1 MPRKRQRST
10 TTKPEAAAST
20 SSSTK
25 QKKTAAKPK
34 RTWLRKVEKEE
45 EEEEEVFVL
54 EGDEDDTNSVDE
66 VGARMGTGSADS
78 RPDTKEKRGSGKAE
92 KKISTPVKVKEDET
106 PARFVGAQIPGAEAR
121 KKWPH
126 RYANKF
132 RRTIWLDVDFSFM
145 MMVFL
150 SLLLFKSLTKYSVS
164 DDSEEIVKARCHYTR
179 AEVDRI
185 IYDLYYDA
193 HVQAS
198 DGEPDYICRISE
210 MFESVD
216 RTLYFT
222 TQWYYRSTV
231 TIIKDKYIS
240 DPKCVFFSEIR
251 NDNPLECLTWKLN
264 IVRLA
269 LNVDPENRRARSSGC
284 DFYCDMLYL
293 LPYSTFVRLPTENNT
308 TGPESST
315 ISNDIDAAGVKSE
328 CDEVCE
334 TSGSSK
340 SEVALLD
347 LYSGCGAM
355 STGLCLG
362 LNLKWAVDLNI
373 NACQSLRLNHPETQN
388 NIAYCLLTEDGEP
401 STFREAIKS
410 TDVSMWITTMQ
421 DPVRGQ
427 GRVDG
432 RQLAACSSVFSS
444 VVGHRSIF
452 KQVGYLGRRL
462 FEFSERE
469 GEEKRSLVKN
479 DDPEKKQ
486 YCFVMDD
493 EDDSDD
499 NDDHEDV
506 SKVEK
511 ILEICYGDPK
521 KNYGPDYD
529 TWEPISGLIN
539 CREAIKNFV
548 MHGYLSN
555 ILPLPG
561 DVDVICGGPPCQG
574 ISGFNRFR
582 NTKSPLDDPKNKQL
596 IVFMDTVDFLRPK
609 FVLIENVVDLLK
621 FADGFIGRYAM
632 GCLTNMKYQARL
644 GMLGHTVFRSFV
656 CGFFYG
662 VLAQLRSHHN
672 ILSPL
677 MMCLGEVSHL

>member
-20 SSSTK
+20 SSIK
-25 QKKTAAKPK
+25 QKKTAATPK

-66 VGARMGTGSADS
+66 VGDRMGTGNADS
-78 RPDTKEKRGSGKAE
+78 RLDTKEKRGSGKAE

-121 KKWPH
+121 KKWSH
-126 RYANKF
+126 RYA
-132 RRTIWLDVDFSFM
+132 
-145 MMVFL
+145 
-150 SLLLFKSLTKYSVS
+150 TK
-164 DDSEEIVKARCHYTR
+164 
-179 AEVDRI
+179 
-185 IYDLYYDA
+185 
-193 HVQAS
+193 AS

-210 MFESVD
+210 MFDSVD

-222 TQWYYRSTV
+222 TQWCYRSTD

-293 LPYSTFVRLPTENNT
+293 LPYSTFVKLPTENNT

-362 LNLKWAVDLNI
+362 LNLVTKWAVDLNM
-373 NACQSLRLNHPETQN
+373 NACQRLRLNHPETQ
-388 NIAYCLLTEDGEP
+388 
-401 STFREAIKS
+401 
-410 TDVSMWITTMQ
+410 
-421 DPVRGQ
+421 
-427 GRVDG
+427 
-432 RQLAACSSVFSS
+432 
-444 VVGHRSIF
+444 
-452 KQVGYLGRRL
+452 
-462 FEFSERE
+462 
-469 GEEKRSLVKN
+469 
-479 DDPEKKQ
+479 
-486 YCFVMDD
+486 
-493 EDDSDD
+493 
-499 NDDHEDV
+499 
-506 SKVEK
+506 
-511 ILEICYGDPK
+511 
-521 KNYGPDYD
+521 
-529 TWEPISGLIN
+529 
-539 CREAIKNFV
+539 
-548 MHGYLSN
+548 
-555 ILPLPG
+555 G

-609 FVLIENVVDLLK
+609 FVLMENVVDLLK

-632 GCLTNMKYQARL
+632 GCLANIYEIPSSIGYAGAYGLPQFRMRVFLWGACATEKPPQYPLPTHDVLGRGIAPVEFEGNTVAYEEGVQAQLENKLFLKDAISDLPAVTNSEMRDEMPYGRTPTTEFQHMIRLKRLIRGARALRYAL
-644 GMLGHTVFRSFV
+644 GRSFQ
-656 CGFFYG
+656 G
-662 VLAQLRSHHN
+662 LAGDDPVFSL
-672 ILSPL
+672 PK
-677 MMCLGEVSHL
+677 

>member
-126 RYANKF
+126 RYANKMQNKA
-132 RRTIWLDVDFSFM
+132 S
-145 MMVFL
+145 
-150 SLLLFKSLTKYSVS
+150 SSKSTNYS

-198 DGEPDYICRISE
+198 DGDYICRISE

-362 LNLKWAVDLNI
+362 LNLVTKWAVDLNI
-373 NACQSLRLNHPETQN
+373 NACQSLRLNHPETQKLSGSYKELCH
-388 NIAYCLLTEDGEP
+388 AWLPVKY
-401 STFREAIKS
+401 ST
-410 TDVSMWITTMQ
+410 IT
-421 DPVRGQ
+421 R
-427 GRVDG
+427 
-432 RQLAACSSVFSS
+432 
-444 VVGHRSIF
+444 
-452 KQVGYLGRRL
+452 
-462 FEFSERE
+462 
-469 GEEKRSLVKN
+469 
-479 DDPEKKQ
+479 
-486 YCFVMDD
+486 
-493 EDDSDD
+493 
-499 NDDHEDV
+499 
-506 SKVEK
+506 
-511 ILEICYGDPK
+511 
-521 KNYGPDYD
+521 
-529 TWEPISGLIN
+529 
-539 CREAIKNFV
+539 
-548 MHGYLSN
+548 
-555 ILPLPG
+555 
-561 DVDVICGGPPCQG
+561 
-574 ISGFNRFR
+574 
-582 NTKSPLDDPKNKQL
+582 
-596 IVFMDTVDFLRPK
+596 
-609 FVLIENVVDLLK
+609 
-621 FADGFIGRYAM
+621 
-632 GCLTNMKYQARL
+632 
-644 GMLGHTVFRSFV
+644 
-656 CGFFYG
+656 
-662 VLAQLRSHHN
+662 
-672 ILSPL
+672 
-677 MMCLGEVSHL
+677 